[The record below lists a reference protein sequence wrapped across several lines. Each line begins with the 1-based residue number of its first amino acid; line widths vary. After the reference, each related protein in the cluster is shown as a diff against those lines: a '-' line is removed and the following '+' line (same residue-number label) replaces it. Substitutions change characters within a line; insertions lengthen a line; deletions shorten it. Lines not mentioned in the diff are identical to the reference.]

1 LKYVFLKKSKLNQG
15 DLTMF
20 RAILI
25 NKNDDGSTRAEL
37 TQLDDAQLPAE
48 GDVTVAVEYSTIN
61 YKDGLAITGKSPVVR
76 KWPMVPG
83 IDGAGTVIASSNAN
97 WKVGD
102 HFLLNGW
109 GVGEGHMGCLA
120 ERAKLKGDWLIP
132 MPHGMTSRTA
142 MAIGTAGYTA
152 MLCAMALA
160 ENGVKPEHGE
170 VLVTGASGGVGS
182 VAVAILAA
190 RGYRVVASTGKTAE
204 ADYLKSLGATDVM
217 DRAELSAPGKPL
229 QKERWAGVVDS
240 VGSHTLANAV
250 AQVRYGGT
258 VAACGL
264 AQGMDFPASVAPFI
278 LRGVKLIGVDSV
290 MAPIDRRI
298 AAWSNLAS
306 EVKPDTLEKITQ
318 QISLADA
325 LAWAPKILAGEV
337 RGRLVVDVKS

>member
-1 LKYVFLKKSKLNQG
+1 LKYLFLKKSKLNQG
-15 DLTMF
+15 DPTMF
-20 RAILI
+20 RAILL

-83 IDGAGTVIASSNAN
+83 IDGAGTVIASSNPN